1 MANRSFHKDVAITQ
15 NTMCFWMYLDSTTST
30 ATTIDNH
37 HLNVILGSAT
47 YLYTEDFLTATR
59 DEWYKVTLNTSPY
72 VGQTATLTFS
82 ASVDT
87 GQTTLLY
94 IDDISMGAEVEYA
107 GDTYLITY
115 TPTEWLT
122 ATATIFTF
130 NTECGKN
137 ATTLGNINYGDG
149 GLTLEF
155 VENIGTYTGL
165 TWTINKD
172 VFFADVNQDY
182 SRIASVI
189 RGKGSKLCG
198 GTVYSYIADNT
209 YSLTVSTIG
218 DTFLR
223 TAATA
228 GADKIYVYDNTHF
241 GTAYGYGGNFR
252 LVVGHNDTREVLD
265 ISATGANGECTI
277 QPYGVTAHAH
287 PVLEDVMNQ
296 GCFYATGSKE
306 EVDNF
311 MLALENTWMGYN
323 WQNLSVFIGSEIVYL
338 NCFNGTP
345 YVRLND
351 NTVKMFMETFWRDDS
366 YGYAYP
372 HAPGSPVI
380 SALYF
385 TGGLQNPNSM
395 YARYG
400 SREAYVNPVGIF
412 DGDAMDKLCYHSLM
426 SGTPNG
432 TWGRVMMP
440 ASLLPATVDIG
451 DWVNIAEADL
461 SATTC
466 YQIVGL
472 EYDQKK
478 GVFWIELGS
487 TEDYYLE
494 SIAGN
499 RGTFDLSLSNY

>member
-1 MANRSFHKDVAITQ
+1 
-15 NTMCFWMYLDSTTST
+15 MYLDSTTST
-30 ATTIDNH
+30 ATTVDNH

-47 YLYTEDFLTATR
+47 YLHTEDFLTATR
-59 DEWYKVTLNTSPY
+59 DEWYKVTFNTSPY

-87 GQTTLLY
+87 GQTTVLY
-94 IDDISMGAEVEYA
+94 IDDISMGAEAEYA

-115 TPTEWLT
+115 TPTAWIT
-122 ATATIFTF
+122 ATATVFTF
-130 NTECGKN
+130 SSECGKN
-137 ATTLGNINYGDG
+137 ATTLGTINYGDG

-155 VENIGTYTGL
+155 VENIGTDTGL
-165 TWTINKD
+165 TWTIDTD
-172 VFFADVNQDY
+172 VFRADVNQDY
-182 SRIASVI
+182 SRIASIV
-189 RGKGSKLCG
+189 RGKGTKLCT
-198 GTVYSYIADNT
+198 GTVYSYLSDNT
-209 YSLTVSTIG
+209 YALTVSTIG

-223 TAATA
+223 KAATA

-241 GTAYGYGGNFR
+241 GTAYGYGGNFQ
-252 LVVGHNDTREVLD
+252 LVVGHNDTREILD

-277 QPYGVTAHAH
+277 QPNGVTAYAH
-287 PVLEDVMNQ
+287 SILEDVMNQ
-296 GCFYATGSKE
+296 GCFYATGSAD
-306 EVDNF
+306 EVNNF
-311 MLALENTWMGYN
+311 MLGLADTFTKYSGK
-323 WQNLSVFIGSEIVYL
+323 NLSVFIGSEILYL
-338 NCFNGTP
+338 NCDTGTP
-345 YVRLND
+345 YVKLDD
-351 NTVKMFMETFWRDDS
+351 NTVKLFMETNGRDDS

-385 TGGLQNPNSM
+385 SGGLQNPNSM

-440 ASLLPATVDIG
+440 ASLLPSTVDIG

>member
-1 MANRSFHKDVAITQ
+1 MTDRYFHKNVNFTTDHFVFWWYVDSITD
-15 NTMCFWMYLDSTTST
+15 YGD
-30 ATTIDNH
+30 
-37 HLNVILGSAT
+37 LNVIINAT
-47 YLYTEDFLTATR
+47 AYVWTDDLTTATK
-59 DEWYKVTLNTSPY
+59 DTWMKAYVDVTGYTSS
-72 VGQTATLTFS
+72 TATLTFS
-82 ASVDT
+82 ASVNT
-87 GQTTLLY
+87 GLTTEVF
-94 IDDISMGAEVEYA
+94 IDDISMGDEYEYA

-115 TPTEWLT
+115 TPTAWVT
-122 ATATIFTF
+122 ATATVFTF
-130 NTECGKN
+130 SSECGKN
-137 ATTLGNINYGDG
+137 ATTLGTINYGDG

-155 VENIGTYTGL
+155 VENIGTDTGL
-165 TWTINKD
+165 TWTIDTD
-172 VFFADVNQDY
+172 VFRADVNQDY
-182 SRIASVI
+182 SRIASIV
-189 RGKGSKLCG
+189 RGKGTKLCT
-198 GTVYSYIADNT
+198 GTVYSYLSDNT
-209 YSLTVSTIG
+209 YALTVSTIG

-241 GTAYGYGGNFR
+241 GTAYGYGDHFI
-252 LVVGHNDTREVLD
+252 LVVGHDDAQDVLE
-265 ISATGANGECTI
+265 ITATGANGECTI
-277 QPYGVTAHAH
+277 DGVTSYAHS
-287 PVLEDVMNQ
+287 VLTDVMNQ
-296 GCFYATGSKE
+296 GCFYATGSE
-306 EVDNF
+306 SDVTNF
-311 MLALENTWMGYN
+311 VSTLNAIGCGN
-323 WQNLSVFIGSEIVYL
+323 VFVGSEYIQL
-338 NCFNGTP
+338 NTDTGTAFAT
-345 YVRLND
+345 LTTT
-351 NTVKMFMETFWRDDS
+351 TVKLFMETAYRDDTYNYS
-366 YGYAYP
+366 YP
-372 HAPGSPVI
+372 HAPGAPV
-380 SALYF
+380 F
-385 TGGLQNPNSM
+385 PNIHLGYPIANSDSLV
-395 YARYG
+395 AKYG

-440 ASLLPATVDIG
+440 ASLLPSTVDIG

>member
-1 MANRSFHKDVAITQ
+1 MASNELTV
-15 NTMCFWMYLDSTTST
+15 YLDN
-30 ATTIDNH
+30 IQ
-37 HLNVILGSAT
+37 
-47 YLYTEDFLTATR
+47 F
-59 DEWYKVTLNTSPY
+59 WYEGDQY
-72 VGQTATLTFS
+72 G
-82 ASVDT
+82 
-87 GQTTLLY
+87 
-94 IDDISMGAEVEYA
+94 

-115 TPTEWLT
+115 TPTGWDT
-122 ATATIFTF
+122 ATATVFAF
-130 NTECGKN
+130 SSECGKN
-137 ATTLGNINYGDG
+137 ATTLGAINYGDG

-155 VENIGTYTGL
+155 VENIGTDTGL
-165 TWTINKD
+165 TWTIDTD
-172 VFFADVNQDY
+172 VFRADVNQDY
-182 SRIASVI
+182 SRIASI
-189 RGKGSKLCG
+189 MRGKGTKLCT

-209 YSLTVSTIG
+209 YALTVSTIG

-241 GTAYGYGGNFR
+241 GTAYGYGSNFS
-252 LVVGHNDTREVLD
+252 LVVGHNDTQEILE

-277 QPYGVTAHAH
+277 LPHGVTSYAH

-296 GCFYATGSKE
+296 GCFYATGSAE
-306 EVDNF
+306 NVDNF
-311 MLALENTWMGYN
+311 ITALMAIHLPYHL
-323 WQNLSVFIGSEIVYL
+323 QVFVGSEVIIL
-338 NCFNGTP
+338 NTDSGTS
-345 YVRLND
+345 YVKLND
-351 NTVKMFMETFWRDDS
+351 NTVKLFMETLYRDDS

-372 HAPGSPVI
+372 HAPGAPVFPN
-380 SALYF
+380 LYL
-385 TGGLQNPNSM
+385 GYPVANPDSLV
-395 YARYG
+395 AQYG
-400 SREAYVNPVGIF
+400 HREAYVNPVGIF
-412 DGDAMDKLCYHSLM
+412 DGDAMDKLCYNSLM

-440 ASLLPATVDIG
+440 ASLLPATVGIG

-461 SATTC
+461 SATTS